1 MRYYFIL
8 LTMICILGLPLA
20 ADIYGGDSA
29 NVIKESK
36 SSAAIAEQYPDTET
50 QSGEKNTI
58 NNKADNANFSD
69 YPKSFVIPK
78 GVCET
83 NEPAMIINR

>member
-1 MRYYFIL
+1 MRYFLIL
-8 LTMICILGLPLA
+8 LTTICILGPPFA

-50 QSGEKNTI
+50 QSGEKTPLTI
-58 NNKADNANFSD
+58 RLTTPIFQIIQNLLLS
-69 YPKSFVIPK
+69 PK
-78 GVCET
+78 GSAKQT
-83 NEPAMIINR
+83 SLL